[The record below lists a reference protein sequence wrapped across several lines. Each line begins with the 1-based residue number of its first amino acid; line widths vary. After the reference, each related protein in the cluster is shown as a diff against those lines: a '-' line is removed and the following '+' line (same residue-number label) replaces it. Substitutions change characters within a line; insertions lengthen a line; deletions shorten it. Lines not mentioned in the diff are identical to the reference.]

1 MPVTS
6 GDAFEKADAEVRAQ
20 ASGRAPLSTAARAR
34 SGPAAR
40 FGTAGPSRL
49 SQRAAAEYHY
59 VTRDLRNIGVLV
71 LIIAALLA
79 VATIVVNMLGI
90 GKV

>member
-1 MPVTS
+1 MPVAS
-6 GDAFEKADAEVRAQ
+6 GDAFDKADAEVRAQ
-20 ASGRAPLSTAARAR
+20 ASGRAPLSGVARAKR
-34 SGPAAR
+34 GPAAR

-49 SQRAAAEYHY
+49 TERAAAEYHY

-71 LIIAALLA
+71 LVIAALLA
-79 VATIVVNMLGI
+79 VATIAVNMLGI